1 MALSLTHS
9 DLPYPVR
16 HARFSALVE
25 YRDTANAVTN
35 PTSPDSELSVDGGG
49 SFTDCAE
56 EVSPTAGHGYL
67 TLSGAE
73 TNYPAV
79 KVQCKGTGVVT
90 ATFDLYPRDF
100 TIIRA
105 ATATAGGNS
114 TITLDAGASDQNDA
128 YNGAIVRTTGGT
140 GGGGTGGANNQAR
153 VILDYVGSTKI
164 ATISGTWETNPSSDT
179 TFDLLG
185 TPEWAAMRTLQ
196 ALPAYAPGG
205 ANGLAIVGS
214 AMVVAALSGITSLAA
229 WLRGIVRL
237 DAMDTTAKTELNTGD
252 GTYDEAD
259 QSLQAVAAQ
268 GEEMLGAQA
277 LAQETTDK
285 IETTMEESAT
295 PGVYEFTAAAL
306 ANAPVS
312 TLTKEQV
319 AAEVQVNAA
328 LNTTAVL
335 TAVGVVDTAVGV
347 VGTAVG
353 AVATALGELPTD
365 EDVQA
370 NALAALVQ
378 HTAPTLA
385 QIPDAEAIQTAVEEG
400 LAAFPVPKV
409 ADLVTAI
416 ELSDWGKALHILAR
430 LNVTGH
436 VKLNATNGTMKVYDG
451 EDDTD
456 PLLVTI
462 TGLKTG
468 ATLMDWTPHVE

>member
-285 IETTMEESAT
+285 LETTLAESAVPDVYGFTVDALANAPGTTAPTKEQVADEVDSRLANDFEAVGLALTANSGAIAAVRTVTEKLDTTMEADVGGASK
-295 PGVYEFTAAAL
+295 FTAAAL
-306 ANAPVS
+306 EEAPTADLLRVLGLAGENQFIDNVVLDVAERMTS
-312 TLTKEQV
+312 ARLRTYSV
-319 AAEVQVNAA
+319 AAS
-328 LNTTAVL
+328 T
-335 TAVGVVDTAVGV
+335 G
-347 VGTAVG
+347 
-353 AVATALGELPTD
+353 TD
-365 EDVQA
+365 EDV
-370 NALAALVQ
+370 LATYAI
-378 HTAPTLA
+378 TASYTGTETTPATYA
-385 QIPDAEAIQTAVEEG
+385 MERVE
-400 LAAFPVPKV
+400 
-409 ADLVTAI
+409 
-416 ELSDWGKALHILAR
+416 
-430 LNVTGH
+430 
-436 VKLNATNGTMKVYDG
+436 NGS
-451 EDDTD
+451 
-456 PLLVTI
+456 
-462 TGLKTG
+462 
-468 ATLMDWTPHVE
+468 